1 MKIFRKSINER
12 PEARAILKGG
22 GRVMNRARAN
32 DYQEA
37 VILASQNGFRAH
49 SGIVDEIGSL
59 LGSREIVGQ
68 DCRRDQRVN
77 TPDTQ
82 IICSFRRHGRNVV
95 ALLLGC
101 KGISIPGN
109 PGSSV
114 GKRFWF
120 GKPCFRIY
128 PVFMKNRV
136 SPAKAPPNR
145 DFTGGMIPPS
155 SCSYVGSTGN
165 KSLDK
170 EILELAE
177 RISAGGNH
185 CLLAEMMI
193 TGVRI
198 ACGGAVTGGDFKLMN
213 RALKEMREASEVFHP
228 YQDRRKVSVFGSAR
242 TKPEEPAYRTAVEF
256 SRRMKEEGF
265 MTITG
270 AGPGIMAAGNE
281 GAGKEESF
289 GLNIALPFE
298 ASANEFIEGDEKLI
312 NFNYFFTRKLSFVK
326 EADAA
331 IGLPGG
337 FGTMDEVFEAL
348 TLIQTGKASIY
359 PIVLLDAPGGTYW
372 KFWKQFVDEHLG
384 RLGMI
389 SENDHHLFRV
399 TDDVEEAVQEV
410 VQFYRNFHSY
420 RYVGDKIVLRL
431 NAPLSDGAL
440 LEIQKNFTDLVK
452 EGQILQRNALEEE
465 GDEADLLS
473 LTRLVFHHRR
483 RDFGRLR
490 QLIDA
495 VNSSKIVGED

>member
-1 MKIFRKSINER
+1 
-12 PEARAILKGG
+12 
-22 GRVMNRARAN
+22 MN
-32 DYQEA
+32 
-37 VILASQNGFRAH
+37 
-49 SGIVDEIGSL
+49 
-59 LGSREIVGQ
+59 
-68 DCRRDQRVN
+68 
-77 TPDTQ
+77 
-82 IICSFRRHGRNVV
+82 
-95 ALLLGC
+95 
-101 KGISIPGN
+101 K
-109 PGSSV
+109 
-114 GKRFWF
+114 
-120 GKPCFRIY
+120 
-128 PVFMKNRV
+128 RV

-145 DFTGGMIPPS
+145 DFTGGMIPAV

-165 KSLDK
+165 KGLDA
-170 EILELAE
+170 EILELAKG
-177 RISAGGNH
+177 ISRDGNH

-198 ACGGAVTGGDFKLMN
+198 ACGGAVAEGDFKLMN

-228 YQDRRKVSVFGSAR
+228 YRAQRKVSVFGSAR
-242 TKPEEPAYRTAVEF
+242 TRPEEPAYQTAVEF

-281 GAGKEESF
+281 GAGRKDSF

-298 ASANEFIEGDEKLI
+298 ASANEFIEGDSKLI

-337 FGTMDEVFEAL
+337 FGTMDEIFEAL

-372 KFWKQFVDEHLG
+372 KFWKQFVDEHLA

-389 SENDHHLFRV
+389 SENDHYLFRV
-399 TDDVEEAVQEV
+399 TDNVEEAVAEV

-420 RYVGDKIVLRL
+420 RYVGEKIVLRL
-431 NAPLSDGAL
+431 NAPLSDGSLTAL
-440 LEIQKNFTDLVK
+440 EADFSDLVK
-452 EGQILQRNALEEE
+452 EGRMTQQEALDEE
-465 GDEADLLS
+465 GDEEELS
-473 LTRLVFHHRR
+473 GLTRLVFHHRR

-495 VNSSKIVGED
+495 VNSSQAVGEH